1 MQTLIAYV
9 ENKPGV
15 LNRVSS
21 LARRLAINI
30 DSLTVGPTE
39 NEEVA
44 RMTIV
49 AHTDERGAHR
59 LEASL
64 EKLVD
69 VLLAENVSERSLLE
83 RDLALIKVSA
93 DQKSR
98 PHLMELI
105 KVFRARVIDV
115 APESLIL
122 EVSGTVDKID
132 GLLEVLR
139 PFGVLEMA
147 QFRPHQHDPR
157 SRPATAAS
165 GVAISA
171 GATRFVEAQM
181 ASYGRSTLL
190 PSSAN
195 NDEVIELWF
204 FFCNIALTQLLER
217 FRFSHQK
224 RTEDTNGKSLL
235 RRFRRPGSDPGQKG
249 RDHRLRLAGPRAC
262 AEPEG
267 LRRRRARRPARRQ
280 PLDGAKRRSGGL
292 AVITPAEAAQWAD
305 VIMILAPDTTQPQA
319 LQNDRSRRI

>member
-1 MQTLIAYV
+1 MKKVEETMQTLVAYV

-39 NEEVA
+39 NEEIA

-49 AHTDERGAHR
+49 AHTDEKGAHR

-69 VLLAENVSERSLLE
+69 VLLAENISKRFILE
-83 RDLALIKVSA
+83 RDLALIKVLA
-93 DQKSR
+93 DQENR

-105 KVFRARVIDV
+105 KVFRARVVDV

-147 QFRPHQHDPR
+147 RTGRIAMTRDGWICFAPR
-157 SRPATAAS
+157 S
-165 GVAISA
+165 V
-171 GATRFVEAQM
+171 
-181 ASYGRSTLL
+181 
-190 PSSAN
+190 N
-195 NDEVIELWF
+195 
-204 FFCNIALTQLLER
+204 
-217 FRFSHQK
+217 
-224 RTEDTNGKSLL
+224 
-235 RRFRRPGSDPGQKG
+235 
-249 RDHRLRLAGPRAC
+249 
-262 AEPEG
+262 EPEVFCKSRDSCRNNAHE
-267 LRRRRARRPARRQ
+267 LKNILNVIVI
-280 PLDGAKRRSGGL
+280 PL
-292 AVITPAEAAQWAD
+292 
-305 VIMILAPDTTQPQA
+305 TT
-319 LQNDRSRRI
+319 

>member
-1 MQTLIAYV
+1 MQTLVAYV

-15 LNRVSS
+15 LNRVAS

-39 NEEVA
+39 NEAIA

-49 AHTDERGAHR
+49 AHTDEKGAHR

-69 VLLAENVSERSLLE
+69 VRLAENISDRSLIE
-83 RDLALIKVSA
+83 RDLALLKVSA
-93 DQKSR
+93 DQQSR

-147 QFRPHQHDPR
+147 RTRSHRHDPR
-157 SRPATAAS
+157 
-165 GVAISA
+165 
-171 GATRFVEAQM
+171 Q
-181 ASYGRSTLL
+181 
-190 PSSAN
+190 
-195 NDEVIELWF
+195 
-204 FFCNIALTQLLER
+204 
-217 FRFSHQK
+217 
-224 RTEDTNGKSLL
+224 
-235 RRFRRPGSDPGQKG
+235 
-249 RDHRLRLAGPRAC
+249 RLAAV
-262 AEPEG
+262 PE
-267 LRRRRARRPARRQ
+267 RRWWPIF
-280 PLDGAKRRSGGL
+280 RSAWFSQKL
-292 AVITPAEAAQWAD
+292 KSTSSE
-305 VIMILAPDTTQPQA
+305 
-319 LQNDRSRRI
+319 

>member
-1 MQTLIAYV
+1 MQTLVAYV

-15 LNRVSS
+15 LNRVAS

-39 NEEVA
+39 NEEIA

-49 AHTDERGAHR
+49 AHTDEKGAHR

-69 VLLAENVSERSLLE
+69 VLLAENISERSLIE

-93 DQKSR
+93 DQQSR

-147 QFRPHQHDPR
+147 RTGR
-157 SRPATAAS
+157 IAM
-165 GVAISA
+165 
-171 GATRFVEAQM
+171 TRG
-181 ASYGRSTLL
+181 S
-190 PSSAN
+190 
-195 NDEVIELWF
+195 D
-204 FFCNIALTQLLER
+204 
-217 FRFSHQK
+217 
-224 RTEDTNGKSLL
+224 LL
-235 RRFRRPGSDPGQKG
+235 RPPEVPTKPADT
-249 RDHRLRLAGPRAC
+249 
-262 AEPEG
+262 EP
-267 LRRRRARRPARRQ
+267 
-280 PLDGAKRRSGGL
+280 
-292 AVITPAEAAQWAD
+292 AVAS
-305 VIMILAPDTTQPQA
+305 
-319 LQNDRSRRI
+319 NSK

>member
-1 MQTLIAYV
+1 MQTLVAYV

-15 LNRVSS
+15 LNRVAS

-39 NEEVA
+39 NEEIA

-49 AHTDERGAHR
+49 AHTDEKGAHR
-59 LEASL
+59 LESSL

-69 VLLAENVSERSLLE
+69 VRLAENISERSLLE

-93 DQKSR
+93 DQQSR

-147 QFRPHQHDPR
+147 R
-157 SRPATAAS
+157 SGRIAM
-165 GVAISA
+165 
-171 GATRFVEAQM
+171 TRG
-181 ASYGRSTLL
+181 S
-190 PSSAN
+190 
-195 NDEVIELWF
+195 D
-204 FFCNIALTQLLER
+204 
-217 FRFSHQK
+217 
-224 RTEDTNGKSLL
+224 LL
-235 RRFRRPGSDPGQKG
+235 RPPGVLSK
-249 RDHRLRLAGPRAC
+249 
-262 AEPEG
+262 
-267 LRRRRARRPARRQ
+267 PADR
-280 PLDGAKRRSGGL
+280 
-292 AVITPAEAAQWAD
+292 EAAVTSQ
-305 VIMILAPDTTQPQA
+305 
-319 LQNDRSRRI
+319 SK